1 MPRKYDK
8 PGRNGLQMC
17 KETENGQ
24 PEGCPNVSAPA
35 AAEILRILRSL
46 DADQRREALR
56 LLPEPEKNAKGGGG
70 DAAPEPR

>member
-1 MPRKYDK
+1 
-8 PGRNGLQMC
+8 MC

-35 AAEILRILRSL
+35 AAEILRILRSM

-56 LLPEPEKNAKGGGG
+56 ILLEISEEGENN
-70 DAAPEPR
+70 AAPEPR